1 MSTTHETTP
10 AHGDKAGADYWTK
23 VWQETQLP
31 PPIDV
36 HRGDINHHVYRSL
49 HRFFTQLFRG
59 VDTKTKSILEIG
71 CGNSV
76 FLSYFHQEFGLDV
89 SGLDYTELG
98 CAQTQR
104 IFDRDRIQGHIYLAD
119 AFAPPAELL
128 NRFDYVI
135 SLGVAEHFE
144 DTSAA
149 LRAFAQFVKPGGI
162 LITSVPN
169 LAGVT
174 GYLQTSMNK
183 PVMDIHVPMD
193 REYLD
198 NAVKTAGLKTI
209 MSKYFVSIS
218 FAATLEGLH
227 GETIPNYGI
236 KKFVLKSMRYASKLV
251 WVVENLIGTSL
262 PEGRLLSAG
271 IINAARKV

>member
-1 MSTTHETTP
+1 MSTTTDTPQTT
-10 AHGDKAGADYWTK
+10 DKAGADYWTK
-23 VWQETQLP
+23 VWQETPLP
-31 PPIDV
+31 PPIDI
-36 HRGDINHHVYRSL
+36 HRGDINHHMYRIM

-59 VDTKTKSILEIG
+59 TDTRTRSILEIG

-98 CAQTQR
+98 CAQTKR
-104 IFDRDRIQGHIYLAD
+104 IFDRDRIEGHIYLAD

-128 NRFDYVI
+128 NKFDYVI

-144 DTSAA
+144 DTAKA
-149 LRAFAQFVKPGGI
+149 LKAFSQFVKPGGV

-174 GYLQTSMNK
+174 GYLQTKMNK
-183 PVMDIHVPMD
+183 PVMDIHVPMTK
-193 REYLD
+193 EYLD
-198 NAVKTAGLKTI
+198 KAVKDAGLETI

-227 GETIPNYGI
+227 GERIPNYGI
-236 KKFVLKSMRYASKLV
+236 KKFILKSMRYASKLV
-251 WVVENLIGTSL
+251 WITEHLLGTSL
-262 PEGRLLSAG
+262 PEGRLLSGG